1 MRVSHGEMRPQL
13 LPLRHSHQHATYL
26 RRLHPVPP
34 STVWVVPFPA
44 AGDSPFRD
52 DHGSAEPRVAA
63 ALAAF
68 GSGQGS
74 EHAALTALASSRLL
88 VPIVAVAARGE
99 GEPQGPGRAQPDGGP
114 DSPDS
119 PGRVQPDGG
128 PDSPGRAQPDGGPD
142 SPDSPGRVQPD
153 GGPDSPD
160 SPGRARPDGHD
171 SGAEMSLPTLVGRDG
186 RRAIPAFTC
195 VETLT
200 MWRQSARPV
209 PTPAARVWRAA
220 AEDACA
226 VVVDV
231 AGPVPIAID
240 GARLAA
246 LASGRPVPLPHE
258 DPDVLAAVRAA
269 AAAQPAIAGL
279 SVTGPDGGSDL
290 QLNVTLADACTA
302 PDGREALS
310 RLAADVMASLGGR
323 LRRGIAVAVIPA
335 APAAGRQ
342 EP

>member
-1 MRVSHGEMRPQL
+1 MRVSHCEKRPQL
-13 LPLRHSHQHATYL
+13 LPLRRSQQHATYL
-26 RRLHPVPP
+26 RRLHAVPP

-44 AGDSPFRD
+44 AGESPFRD

-88 VPIVAVAARGE
+88 VPIVAVAAG
-99 GEPQGPGRAQPDGGP
+99 GDGQPQRPSDTQSGG
-114 DSPDS
+114 
-119 PGRVQPDGG
+119 G
-128 PDSPGRAQPDGGPD
+128 
-142 SPDSPGRVQPD
+142 
-153 GGPDSPD
+153 
-160 SPGRARPDGHD
+160 D

-195 VETLT
+195 SQALA
-200 MWRQSARPV
+200 MWRQQARPV
-209 PTPAARVWRAA
+209 PEPAAQVWRAA

-226 VVVDV
+226 VIVDV
-231 AGPVPIAID
+231 AGPVPMAID

-246 LASGRPVPLPHE
+246 LADGRPVPLPHQ

-269 AAAQPAIAGL
+269 GANQPAIAGL
-279 SVTGPDGGSDL
+279 SVAAADDGSDL
-290 QLNVTLADACTA
+290 QINVMLAGGCAA
-302 PDGREALS
+302 VAGQEAARQLG
-310 RLAADVMASLGGR
+310 ADVMASLGGR
-323 LRRGIAVAVIPA
+323 LRRGIAVAVT
-335 APAAGRQ
+335 PAAGWP

>member
-1 MRVSHGEMRPQL
+1 MRVSHCEKRPQL
-13 LPLRHSHQHATYL
+13 LPLRHSQQHATYL
-26 RRLHPVPP
+26 RRLHAVPP

-44 AGDSPFRD
+44 AGESPFRD

-88 VPIVAVAARGE
+88 VPIVAVAAGSD
-99 GEPQGPGRAQPDGGP
+99 GEPQ
-114 DSPDS
+114 S
-119 PGRVQPDGG
+119 PGHTRSDNG
-128 PDSPGRAQPDGGPD
+128 PQSPGHTRPGG
-142 SPDSPGRVQPD
+142 G
-153 GGPDSPD
+153 
-160 SPGRARPDGHD
+160 D

-195 VETLT
+195 SQALA
-200 MWRQSARPV
+200 MWRQQARPV
-209 PTPAARVWRAA
+209 PEPAAQVWRAA

-226 VVVDV
+226 VIVDV

-246 LASGRPVPLPHE
+246 LADGRPVPLPHQ

-269 AAAQPAIAGL
+269 GAGLPAIAGL
-279 SVTGPDGGSDL
+279 SAAAADDGSDL
-290 QLNVTLADACTA
+290 QINVMLADGCAA
-302 PDGREALS
+302 VAGQEAAR
-310 RLAADVMASLGGR
+310 RLGAEVMASLGGR
-323 LRRGIAVAVIPA
+323 LRRGIAVAVTPA
-335 APAAGRQ
+335 PGWP

>member
-1 MRVSHGEMRPQL
+1 MRVSHCEKRPQL
-13 LPLRHSHQHATYL
+13 LPLRHSQQHATYL
-26 RRLHPVPP
+26 RRLHAVPP

-88 VPIVAVAARGE
+88 VPIVAVAAGSD
-99 GEPQGPGRAQPDGGP
+99 GEPQSPGHSRP
-114 DSPDS
+114 DSEPQS
-119 PGRVQPDGG
+119 PGHTRSDNG
-128 PDSPGRAQPDGGPD
+128 PQSPGHTRPGG
-142 SPDSPGRVQPD
+142 G
-153 GGPDSPD
+153 
-160 SPGRARPDGHD
+160 D

-195 VETLT
+195 SQALA
-200 MWRQSARPV
+200 MWRQQARPV
-209 PTPAARVWRAA
+209 PEPAAQVWRAA

-226 VVVDV
+226 VIVDV

-246 LASGRPVPLPHE
+246 LADGRPVPLPHQ
-258 DPDVLAAVRAA
+258 DPDVLAAVRSAGA
-269 AAAQPAIAGL
+269 NQPAIAGL
-279 SVTGPDGGSDL
+279 SVAAADGSDL
-290 QLNVTLADACTA
+290 QINVMLADGCAA
-302 PDGREALS
+302 VAGQEAAR
-310 RLAADVMASLGGR
+310 RLGAEVMASLGGR
-323 LRRGIAVAVIPA
+323 LRRGIAVAVTPA
-335 APAAGRQ
+335 PGWP

>member
-1 MRVSHGEMRPQL
+1 MRVSHCEKRPQL
-13 LPLRHSHQHATYL
+13 LPLRHSQQHATYL
-26 RRLHPVPP
+26 RRLHAVPP

-44 AGDSPFRD
+44 AGESPFRD

-88 VPIVAVAARGE
+88 VPIVAVAAGSD
-99 GEPQGPGRAQPDGGP
+99 GEPQRPGQVRP
-114 DSPDS
+114 DSEPQRPGHTRSDNGPQS
-119 PGRVQPDGG
+119 PGHSRPGG
-128 PDSPGRAQPDGGPD
+128 G
-142 SPDSPGRVQPD
+142 
-153 GGPDSPD
+153 
-160 SPGRARPDGHD
+160 D

-195 VETLT
+195 SQALA
-200 MWRQSARPV
+200 MWRQQARPV
-209 PTPAARVWRAA
+209 PEPAAQVWRAA

-226 VVVDV
+226 VIVDV

-246 LASGRPVPLPHE
+246 LADGRPVPLPHQ

-269 AAAQPAIAGL
+269 GAGLPAIAGL
-279 SVTGPDGGSDL
+279 SVVAADDGSDL
-290 QLNVTLADACTA
+290 QINVMLADGCAA
-302 PDGREALS
+302 VAGQEAAR
-310 RLAADVMASLGGR
+310 RLGGEVMASLGGR
-323 LRRGIAVAVIPA
+323 LRRGIAVAVT
-335 APAAGRQ
+335 PAAGWP

>member
-1 MRVSHGEMRPQL
+1 MRVSHCEKRPQL
-13 LPLRHSHQHATYL
+13 LPLRHSQQHATYL
-26 RRLHPVPP
+26 RRLHAVPP

-44 AGDSPFRD
+44 AGESPFRD

-88 VPIVAVAARGE
+88 VPIVAVAAGSD
-99 GEPQGPGRAQPDGGP
+99 GEPQSPGHSRP
-114 DSPDS
+114 DSEPQS
-119 PGRVQPDGG
+119 PGHTRSDNG
-128 PDSPGRAQPDGGPD
+128 PQSPGHTRPGG
-142 SPDSPGRVQPD
+142 G
-153 GGPDSPD
+153 
-160 SPGRARPDGHD
+160 D

-195 VETLT
+195 SQALA
-200 MWRQSARPV
+200 MWRQQARPV
-209 PTPAARVWRAA
+209 PEPAAQVWRAA

-226 VVVDV
+226 VIVDV

-246 LASGRPVPLPHE
+246 LADGRPVPLPHQ
-258 DPDVLAAVRAA
+258 DPDVLAAVRSAGA
-269 AAAQPAIAGL
+269 NQPAIAGL
-279 SVTGPDGGSDL
+279 SVAAADGSDL
-290 QLNVTLADACTA
+290 QINVMLADGCAA
-302 PDGREALS
+302 VAGQEAAR
-310 RLAADVMASLGGR
+310 RLGAEVMASLGGR
-323 LRRGIAVAVIPA
+323 LRRGIAVAVTPA
-335 APAAGRQ
+335 PGWP

>member
-1 MRVSHGEMRPQL
+1 M
-13 LPLRHSHQHATYL
+13 
-26 RRLHPVPP
+26 
-34 STVWVVPFPA
+34 WVVPLPA
-44 AGDSPFRD
+44 AGESRFRD

-74 EHAALTALASSRLL
+74 EHAALTALAGSRLL
-88 VPIVAVAARGE
+88 VPIVAVAPE
-99 GEPQGPGRAQPDGGP
+99 SDGEPE
-114 DSPDS
+114 S
-119 PGRVQPDGG
+119 PGHARAGG
-128 PDSPGRAQPDGGPD
+128 G
-142 SPDSPGRVQPD
+142 
-153 GGPDSPD
+153 
-160 SPGRARPDGHD
+160 D

-195 VETLT
+195 MEALGR
-200 MWRQSARPV
+200 WRQQARPV
-209 PTPAARVWRAA
+209 PALADQVWLAA

-246 LASGRPVPLPHE
+246 LADGRPVPPPHE

-269 AAAQPAIAGL
+269 AAGQPAIAGV
-279 SVTGPDGGSDL
+279 SVAAPGAVAPDGGGSDL
-290 QLNVTLADACTA
+290 QINVTLADGCSAA
-302 PDGREALS
+302 AGQEAARHLGDG
-310 RLAADVMASLGGR
+310 VMASLGGR
-323 LRRGIAVAVIPA
+323 LRRGIAVAVT
-335 APAAGRQ
+335 PAAGRR

>member
-1 MRVSHGEMRPQL
+1 MRVSHCEKRPQL
-13 LPLRHSHQHATYL
+13 LPLRHSQQHATYL
-26 RRLHPVPP
+26 RRLHAVPP

-44 AGDSPFRD
+44 AGESPFRD

-88 VPIVAVAARGE
+88 VPIVAVAAGSD
-99 GEPQGPGRAQPDGGP
+99 GEPLRPGQARSDNGPQ
-114 DSPDS
+114 S
-119 PGRVQPDGG
+119 PGHTRSDNG
-128 PDSPGRAQPDGGPD
+128 PQSPGHSRPGG
-142 SPDSPGRVQPD
+142 G
-153 GGPDSPD
+153 
-160 SPGRARPDGHD
+160 D

-195 VETLT
+195 SQALA
-200 MWRQSARPV
+200 MWRQQARPV
-209 PTPAARVWRAA
+209 PEPAAQVWRAA

-226 VVVDV
+226 VIVDV

-246 LASGRPVPLPHE
+246 LADGRPVPLPHQ

-269 AAAQPAIAGL
+269 GAGLPAIAGL
-279 SVTGPDGGSDL
+279 SVVAADDGSDL
-290 QLNVTLADACTA
+290 QINVILADGCAA
-302 PDGREALS
+302 VAGQEAAR
-310 RLAADVMASLGGR
+310 RLGAEVIASLGGR
-323 LRRGIAVAVIPA
+323 LRRGIAVAVT
-335 APAAGRQ
+335 PAAGWP

>member
-1 MRVSHGEMRPQL
+1 MRVSHCEKRPQL

-26 RRLHPVPP
+26 RRLHAVPP

-44 AGDSPFRD
+44 AGESPFRD

-88 VPIVAVAARGE
+88 VPIVAVAAGGE
-99 GEPQGPGRAQPDGGP
+99 GQPQGAGHARPDGEPQGAGHAQPDGEPQGAGHPRPDGEPQGPSHP
-114 DSPDS
+114 
-119 PGRVQPDGG
+119 
-128 PDSPGRAQPDGGPD
+128 
-142 SPDSPGRVQPD
+142 
-153 GGPDSPD
+153 
-160 SPGRARPDGHD
+160 RPDGSD

-186 RRAIPAFTC
+186 RRAIPAFTSSQA
-195 VETLT
+195 LG
-200 MWRQSARPV
+200 MWRRQARPV
-209 PTPAARVWRAA
+209 PAFADQVWRAA

-231 AGPVPIAID
+231 AGPVPMAID

-246 LASGRPVPLPHE
+246 LADGRPVPPPHQ

-269 AAAQPAIAGL
+269 AAGQPAIAGL
-279 SVTGPDGGSDL
+279 SLAASADGGDL
-290 QLNVTLADACTA
+290 QINVTLADGCAA
-302 PDGREALS
+302 VAGQEAAR
-310 RLAADVMASLGGR
+310 RLGADVMASLGDR
-323 LRRGIAVAVIPA
+323 LRRGIAVAVTPV
-335 APAAGRQ
+335 AGRQ

>member
-1 MRVSHGEMRPQL
+1 MRVSHCEKRPQL
-13 LPLRHSHQHATYL
+13 LPLRHSQQHATYL
-26 RRLHPVPP
+26 RRLHAVPP

-44 AGDSPFRD
+44 AGESPFRD

-88 VPIVAVAARGE
+88 VPIVAVAAGSD
-99 GEPQGPGRAQPDGGP
+99 GEPQ
-114 DSPDS
+114 S
-119 PGRVQPDGG
+119 PGQ
-128 PDSPGRAQPDGGPD
+128 
-142 SPDSPGRVQPD
+142 
-153 GGPDSPD
+153 
-160 SPGRARPDGHD
+160 ARPDSEPQSPGHSRSDHGPQSPGHSRPGGGD

-195 VETLT
+195 SQALA
-200 MWRQSARPV
+200 MWRQQARPV
-209 PTPAARVWRAA
+209 PEPAAQVWRAA

-226 VVVDV
+226 VIVDV

-246 LASGRPVPLPHE
+246 LADGRPVPLPHQ

-269 AAAQPAIAGL
+269 GAGLPAIAGL
-279 SVTGPDGGSDL
+279 SVVAAADGSDL
-290 QLNVTLADACTA
+290 QINVTLADGCAA
-302 PDGREALS
+302 VAGQEAAR
-310 RLAADVMASLGGR
+310 RLGAEVMASLGGR
-323 LRRGIAVAVIPA
+323 LRRGIAVAVTPA
-335 APAAGRQ
+335 PGWP

>member
-1 MRVSHGEMRPQL
+1 MRVSHCEKRPQL
-13 LPLRHSHQHATYL
+13 LPLRHSQQHATYL
-26 RRLHPVPP
+26 RRLHAVPP

-44 AGDSPFRD
+44 AGESPFRD

-88 VPIVAVAARGE
+88 VPIVAVAAGSD
-99 GEPQGPGRAQPDGGP
+99 GEPQGPGHT
-114 DSPDS
+114 
-119 PGRVQPDGG
+119 
-128 PDSPGRAQPDGGPD
+128 
-142 SPDSPGRVQPD
+142 
-153 GGPDSPD
+153 
-160 SPGRARPDGHD
+160 RPDGEPQGPGHTRSGGGD

-195 VETLT
+195 SQALA
-200 MWRQSARPV
+200 MWRQQARPV
-209 PTPAARVWRAA
+209 PEPAAQVWRAA

-226 VVVDV
+226 VIVDV

-246 LASGRPVPLPHE
+246 LADGRPVPLPHE

-269 AAAQPAIAGL
+269 GANQPAIAGL
-279 SVTGPDGGSDL
+279 SVAAADDGSDL
-290 QLNVTLADACTA
+290 QINVMLADGCTA
-302 PDGREALS
+302 VAGQEAARQLG
-310 RLAADVMASLGGR
+310 ADVMAGQGGR
-323 LRRGIAVAVIPA
+323 LRRGIAVAVT
-335 APAAGRQ
+335 PAAGWP

>member
-1 MRVSHGEMRPQL
+1 MRVSHCEKRPQL
-13 LPLRHSHQHATYL
+13 LPLRHSQQHATYL
-26 RRLHPVPP
+26 RRLHAVPP

-88 VPIVAVAARGE
+88 VPIVAVAAGSD
-99 GEPQGPGRAQPDGGP
+99 GEPQ
-114 DSPDS
+114 S
-119 PGRVQPDGG
+119 PGH
-128 PDSPGRAQPDGGPD
+128 
-142 SPDSPGRVQPD
+142 
-153 GGPDSPD
+153 
-160 SPGRARPDGHD
+160 ARPDSEPQSPGHTRSDNGPQSPGHTRPGGGD

-195 VETLT
+195 SQALA
-200 MWRQSARPV
+200 MWRQQARPV
-209 PTPAARVWRAA
+209 PEPAAQVWRAA

-226 VVVDV
+226 VIVDV

-246 LASGRPVPLPHE
+246 LADGRPVPLPHQ
-258 DPDVLAAVRAA
+258 DPDVLAAVRSAGA
-269 AAAQPAIAGL
+269 NQPAIAGL
-279 SVTGPDGGSDL
+279 SVAAADGSDL
-290 QLNVTLADACTA
+290 QINVMLADGCAA
-302 PDGREALS
+302 VAGQEAAR
-310 RLAADVMASLGGR
+310 RLGAEVMASLGGR
-323 LRRGIAVAVIPA
+323 LRRGIAVAVTPA
-335 APAAGRQ
+335 PGWP

>member
-1 MRVSHGEMRPQL
+1 
-13 LPLRHSHQHATYL
+13 
-26 RRLHPVPP
+26 
-34 STVWVVPFPA
+34 VWVVPFPA
-44 AGDSPFRD
+44 AGESPFRD

-88 VPIVAVAARGE
+88 GPIVAVAAGSD
-99 GEPQGPGRAQPDGGP
+99 GEPLRPGQARSDNGPQ
-114 DSPDS
+114 S
-119 PGRVQPDGG
+119 PGHTRSDNG
-128 PDSPGRAQPDGGPD
+128 PQSPGHSRPGG
-142 SPDSPGRVQPD
+142 G
-153 GGPDSPD
+153 
-160 SPGRARPDGHD
+160 D

-195 VETLT
+195 SQALA
-200 MWRQSARPV
+200 MWRQQARPV
-209 PTPAARVWRAA
+209 PEPAAQVWRAA

-226 VVVDV
+226 VIVDV

-246 LASGRPVPLPHE
+246 LADGRPVPLPHQ

-269 AAAQPAIAGL
+269 GAGLPAIAGL
-279 SVTGPDGGSDL
+279 SVVAADDGSDL
-290 QLNVTLADACTA
+290 QINVILADGCAA
-302 PDGREALS
+302 VAGQEAAR
-310 RLAADVMASLGGR
+310 RLGAEVIASLGGR
-323 LRRGIAVAVIPA
+323 LRRGIAVAVT
-335 APAAGRQ
+335 PAAGWP

>member
-1 MRVSHGEMRPQL
+1 MRVSHCEKRPQL

-26 RRLHPVPP
+26 RRLHAVPP

-44 AGDSPFRD
+44 AGESPFRD

-88 VPIVAVAARGE
+88 VPIVAVAAGGE
-99 GEPQGPGRAQPDGGP
+99 GEPQGAGHAQPDGEPQGA
-114 DSPDS
+114 
-119 PGRVQPDGG
+119 GH
-128 PDSPGRAQPDGGPD
+128 AQPDGEPQGA
-142 SPDSPGRVQPD
+142 GHAQPD
-153 GGPDSPD
+153 GEPQGPGHP
-160 SPGRARPDGHD
+160 RPDGSD

-186 RRAIPAFTC
+186 RRAIPAFTSSQA
-195 VETLT
+195 LG
-200 MWRQSARPV
+200 MWRRQARPV
-209 PTPAARVWRAA
+209 PAFAAQVWRAA

-231 AGPVPIAID
+231 AGPVPMAID

-246 LASGRPVPLPHE
+246 LADGRPVPPPHQ
-258 DPDVLAAVRAA
+258 DPDVLAAVQAA
-269 AAAQPAIAGL
+269 GAGQPAIAGL
-279 SVTGPDGGSDL
+279 SLAASADGGDL
-290 QLNVTLADACTA
+290 QINVTLADGCAA
-302 PDGREALS
+302 VAGQEAAR
-310 RLAADVMASLGGR
+310 RLGADVMASLGDR
-323 LRRGIAVAVIPA
+323 LRRGIAVAVT
-335 APAAGRQ
+335 PAAGRQ

>member
-1 MRVSHGEMRPQL
+1 MRVSHCEKRPQL
-13 LPLRHSHQHATYL
+13 LPLRHSQQHATYL
-26 RRLHPVPP
+26 RRLHAVPP

-44 AGDSPFRD
+44 AGESPFRD

-88 VPIVAVAARGE
+88 VPIVAVAAGSDGE
-99 GEPQGPGRAQPDGGP
+99 PQSPGHSRPGGEPQGSGDTRPDGG
-114 DSPDS
+114 
-119 PGRVQPDGG
+119 
-128 PDSPGRAQPDGGPD
+128 
-142 SPDSPGRVQPD
+142 
-153 GGPDSPD
+153 
-160 SPGRARPDGHD
+160 D

-195 VETLT
+195 SQALA
-200 MWRQSARPV
+200 MWRQQARPV
-209 PTPAARVWRAA
+209 PEPAAQVWRAA

-226 VVVDV
+226 VIVDV

-246 LASGRPVPLPHE
+246 LADGRPVPLPHQ

-269 AAAQPAIAGL
+269 GAGLPAIAGL
-279 SVTGPDGGSDL
+279 SAAAADDGSDL
-290 QLNVTLADACTA
+290 QINVMLADGCAA
-302 PDGREALS
+302 VAGQEAAR
-310 RLAADVMASLGGR
+310 RLGAEVMASLGGR
-323 LRRGIAVAVIPA
+323 LRRGIAVAVTPA
-335 APAAGRQ
+335 PGWP

>member
-1 MRVSHGEMRPQL
+1 MRVSHCEKRPQL
-13 LPLRHSHQHATYL
+13 LPLRHSQQHATYL
-26 RRLHPVPP
+26 RRLHAVPP

-44 AGDSPFRD
+44 AGESPFRD

-88 VPIVAVAARGE
+88 VPIVAVAAGSD
-99 GEPQGPGRAQPDGGP
+99 GEPQRPGRPEPDGERQSPGHTRPDGEPQSPGHTRPDGG
-114 DSPDS
+114 
-119 PGRVQPDGG
+119 
-128 PDSPGRAQPDGGPD
+128 
-142 SPDSPGRVQPD
+142 
-153 GGPDSPD
+153 
-160 SPGRARPDGHD
+160 D

-195 VETLT
+195 SQALA
-200 MWRQSARPV
+200 MWRQQARPV
-209 PTPAARVWRAA
+209 PEPAAQVWRAA

-226 VVVDV
+226 VIVDV

-246 LASGRPVPLPHE
+246 LADGRPVPLPHQ

-269 AAAQPAIAGL
+269 GANQPAITGL
-279 SVTGPDGGSDL
+279 SAAAADDGSDL
-290 QLNVTLADACTA
+290 QINVTLADGCAA
-302 PDGREALS
+302 VAGQEAAR
-310 RLAADVMASLGGR
+310 RLGAEVMASLGGR
-323 LRRGIAVAVIPA
+323 LRRGIAVAVTPA
-335 APAAGRQ
+335 ASRPG
-342 EP
+342 P

>member
-1 MRVSHGEMRPQL
+1 MRPQL

-26 RRLHPVPP
+26 RRLHAVPP

-44 AGDSPFRD
+44 AGESPFRD

-88 VPIVAVAARGE
+88 VPIVAVAAGGE
-99 GEPQGPGRAQPDGGP
+99 GEPQGAGHAQPDGEPQGAGHP
-114 DSPDS
+114 
-119 PGRVQPDGG
+119 
-128 PDSPGRAQPDGGPD
+128 
-142 SPDSPGRVQPD
+142 
-153 GGPDSPD
+153 
-160 SPGRARPDGHD
+160 RPDGEPQGPGHPRPDGSD

-186 RRAIPAFTC
+186 RRAIPAFTSSQA
-195 VETLT
+195 LG
-200 MWRQSARPV
+200 MWRRQARPV
-209 PTPAARVWRAA
+209 PAFAAQVWRAA

-231 AGPVPIAID
+231 AGPVPMAID

-246 LASGRPVPLPHE
+246 LADGRPVPPPHQ
-258 DPDVLAAVRAA
+258 DPDVLAAVQAA
-269 AAAQPAIAGL
+269 GAGQPAIAGL
-279 SVTGPDGGSDL
+279 SLAASADGGDL
-290 QLNVTLADACTA
+290 QINVTLADGCAA
-302 PDGREALS
+302 VAGQEAAR
-310 RLAADVMASLGGR
+310 RLGADVMASLGDR
-323 LRRGIAVAVIPA
+323 LRRGIAVAVTPA
-335 APAAGRQ
+335 VGRQ